1 MLAAGVARG
10 EEASDASVRMK
21 WLMDI
26 LSLSRISRVCV
37 VTWQCIHI
45 T

>member
-10 EEASDASVRMK
+10 EETSGASVRMK

-26 LSLSRISRVCV
+26 LSLSRVCV
-37 VTWQCIHI
+37 VTWHGIHI